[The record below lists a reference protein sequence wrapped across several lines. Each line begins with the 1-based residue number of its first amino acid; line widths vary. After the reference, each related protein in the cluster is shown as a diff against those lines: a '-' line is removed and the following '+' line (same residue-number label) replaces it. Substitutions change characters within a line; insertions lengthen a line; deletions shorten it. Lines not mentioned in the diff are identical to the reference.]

1 MNQAYINSYLH
12 ISPSTYGKKLSPLT
26 VGHSLILDFISSPF
40 FTGKPITEQ
49 DLKTA
54 VFFCSIDF
62 QTGIKYL
69 TDRNQ
74 LQKEIL
80 NWSKEITKS
89 KVVYDFQNEMETF
102 KTYFEYY
109 LKFPRRWEDKANN
122 HESKVPWQYSV
133 IWLLLERYEEMEV
146 MNMPLTKAMCFVACQ
161 NNINGD
167 SNLAG
172 VDQSELLDDW
182 EKEEKELNHE

>member
-12 ISPSTYGKKLSPLT
+12 ITPSTYGKKLSPLT

-54 VFFCSIDF
+54 LFFCSIDF
-62 QTGIKYL
+62 KTG
-69 TDRNQ
+69 
-74 LQKEIL
+74 
-80 NWSKEITKS
+80 
-89 KVVYDFQNEMETF
+89 
-102 KTYFEYY
+102 
-109 LKFPRRWEDKANN
+109 
-122 HESKVPWQYSV
+122 
-133 IWLLLERYEEMEV
+133 YEEMEV